1 MNPKIIQTQI
11 SIAHYEAKLM
21 ELSGN
26 LESYTDNAY
35 ELGIKTTKEN
45 IAMIQ
50 EKLKASMELLDV
62 LTDKNDV

>member
-21 ELSGN
+21 ELSGY
-26 LESYTDNAY
+26 LSTHTDNRY

-45 IAMIQ
+45 IVFVQ
-50 EKLKASMELLDV
+50 EQLKESMELLDV